1 MKEEKSTQVRLH
13 PDPPAGMVH
22 LQRDEA
28 LGVQLQAWEETFQG
42 WLGGYDNPETRKR
55 MARPV
60 QSCLR
65 FSDMPV

>member
-28 LGVQLQAWEETFQG
+28 LGVQLQA
-42 WLGGYDNPETRKR
+42 
-55 MARPV
+55 
-60 QSCLR
+60 
-65 FSDMPV
+65 